1 MERYL
6 SNQTTFVGID
16 VGSSKISTLIAEVD
30 ENYTTHVIGVGV
42 ASGTGVRNGVVVNI
56 DEAVKTVQDS
66 VEKAERV
73 SGFKIMSAYLTV
85 SGSQV
90 KSLNNRGVVAIA
102 NDDKTIDAED
112 VARAIESA
120 RIINLTPNREII
132 HALPRHFIIDGQD
145 GVRNPLRMIGYRLDV
160 ETHIITTALTSIQ
173 NLTKCIHQ
181 LGIQVD
187 ELVISSLAAG
197 EAVLTPEE
205 KELGVVVAD
214 IGGGTTDLAIYN
226 EGSVWQT
233 MVLPIG
239 GEQVSKEIA
248 VQLRTPMAEAEAL
261 KVRHGHCR
269 PSDIDSEEEID
280 AEIFGQGSSAKIGR
294 RRLCEIIEARSR
306 QLIRQI
312 DGEIKRLGTDA
323 VLPAGLVLSGGVAQ
337 TPGLAELASD
347 TLGLPV
353 RVGAPTNLSGLTDN
367 ITSPDYASSVGLLLW
382 AAKQATSGLPAH
394 EQGTASWQD
403 RAIRDNND
411 TDVAGKFRTWL
422 KAFLP

>member
-1 MERYL
+1 M

-42 ASGTGVRNGVVVNI
+42 ASGGGVRNGVVVNI
-56 DEAVKTVQDS
+56 DEAVNTVRAS

-73 SGFKIMSAYLTV
+73 SGFKIMSAYLTI

-90 KSLNNRGVVAIA
+90 DSLNNRGVVAIA
-102 NDDKTIDAED
+102 NDDKTIDSED

-120 RIINLTPNREII
+120 RIVNLTPNREII

-160 ETHIITTALTSIQ
+160 ETHIVTTALTSIQ
-173 NLTKCIHQ
+173 NLTKCVHQ
-181 LGIQVD
+181 LGIEVD
-187 ELVISSLAAG
+187 ELVISPLAAG

-205 KELGVVVAD
+205 KELGVMVAD

-226 EGSVWQT
+226 EGAVWQT

-248 VQLRTPMAEAEAL
+248 VQLRTPLAEAEAL
-261 KVRHGHCR
+261 KLRHGDCR
-269 PSDIDSEEEID
+269 PSIIDGDEVIH
-280 AEIFGQGSSAKIGR
+280 AEIFGEANSAKIGR
-294 RRLCEIIEARSR
+294 RKLCEIIEARSR
-306 QLIRQI
+306 QLIQQI
-312 DGEIKRLGTDA
+312 DGQVTRLGTDA
-323 VLPAGLVLSGGVAQ
+323 VLPAGLVLAGGVAQ
-337 TPGLAELASD
+337 TPGLAELASQVLD
-347 TLGLPV
+347 LPV
-353 RVGAPTNLSGLTDN
+353 RVGAPKNLSGLTDN
-367 ITSPDYASSVGLLLW
+367 ITSPSYAAGVGLLLW
-382 AAKQATSGLPAH
+382 AAMQATSGLQVHQP
-394 EQGTASWQD
+394 GTASWQD
-403 RAIRDNND
+403 RAVRDNDNS
-411 TDVAGKFRTWL
+411 DVAGKFRTWL

>member
-42 ASGTGVRNGVVVNI
+42 ASGSGVRNGVVVNI
-56 DEAVKTVQDS
+56 DEAVETVKAS

-90 KSLNNRGVVAIA
+90 DSLNNRGVVAIA
-102 NDDKTIDAED
+102 NDDKTIDSED

-132 HALPRHFIIDGQD
+132 HALPRHFVIDGQD

-160 ETHIITTALTSIQ
+160 ETHIVTTALTAIQ
-173 NLTKCIHQ
+173 NLTKCVHQ
-181 LGIQVD
+181 LGIEVD
-187 ELVISSLAAG
+187 ELVVSSLAAG

-205 KELGVVVAD
+205 KELGVMVAD

-248 VQLRTPMAEAEAL
+248 VQLRTPLAEAESL
-261 KVRHGHCR
+261 KVRHGDCR
-269 PSDIDSEEEID
+269 PSNIDGDEVIE
-280 AEIFGQGSSAKIGR
+280 AEIFGEANSAKIGR
-294 RRLCEIIEARSR
+294 RDLCQIIEARSR
-306 QLIRQI
+306 QLIQQI
-312 DGEIKRLGTDA
+312 DGQVKRLGTDA
-323 VLPAGLVLSGGVAQ
+323 VLPAGLVLAGGVAQ
-337 TPGLAELASD
+337 TPGLAELASEALD
-347 TLGLPV
+347 LPV
-353 RVGAPTNLSGLTDN
+353 RVGAPKNLSGLTDN
-367 ITSPDYASSVGLLLW
+367 ITSPSYAAGVGLLLW

-394 EQGTASWQD
+394 QPGTASWQD
-403 RAIRDNND
+403 RAVPDNND
-411 TDVAGKFRTWL
+411 SDVAGKFRTWL

>member
-1 MERYL
+1 M

-30 ENYTTHVIGVGV
+30 ENYTTHVIGVGA
-42 ASGTGVRNGVVVNI
+42 ASGSGVRNGVVVNI
-56 DEAVKTVQDS
+56 DEAVKTVQAS

-90 KSLNNRGVVAIA
+90 NSLNNRGVVAIA
-102 NDDKTIDAED
+102 NENKAIDGED
-112 VARAIESA
+112 VSRAIESA

-160 ETHIITTALTSIQ
+160 ETHIVTTALTSIQ
-173 NLTKCIHQ
+173 NLTKCVRQ
-181 LGIQVD
+181 LGIEVD
-187 ELVISSLAAG
+187 ELVVSPLAAG

-205 KELGVVVAD
+205 KELGVMVAD

-233 MVLPIG
+233 KVLPIG

-248 VQLRTPMAEAEAL
+248 VQLRTPLAEAEAL
-261 KVRHGHCR
+261 KVRHGDCR
-269 PSDIDSEEEID
+269 PSEIDAEEVID
-280 AEIFGQGSSAKIGR
+280 AEIFGQGRSAKIGR
-294 RRLCEIIEARSR
+294 RQLCEIIEDRSR
-306 QLIRQI
+306 ELIQHI
-312 DGEIKRLGTDA
+312 DGEITRLGTNA
-323 VLPAGLVLSGGVAQ
+323 VLPAGLVLAGGVAR
-337 TPGLAELASD
+337 TPGLAELASE

-353 RVGAPTNLSGLTDN
+353 RVGAPNNLSGLTDN
-367 ITSPDYASSVGLLLW
+367 ITSPTYAAGVGLVLW
-382 AAKQATSGLPAH
+382 AARQATSGIPAR
-394 EQGTASWQD
+394 QPGASSWQD
-403 RAIRDNND
+403 QALSDSND